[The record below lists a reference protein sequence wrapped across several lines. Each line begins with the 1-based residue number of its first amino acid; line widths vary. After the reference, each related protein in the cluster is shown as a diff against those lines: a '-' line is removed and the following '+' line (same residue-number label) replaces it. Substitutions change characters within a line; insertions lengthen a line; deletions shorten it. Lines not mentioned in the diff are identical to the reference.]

1 MSNTEKEP
9 VWMQY
14 ITERDRKV
22 LDASGY
28 GANMGFGQRPA
39 LMIVDVS
46 TNFVGGEPAPIL
58 ESIKRWR
65 NSCGEEGWAAVKVI
79 RKLIDACHARELPVF
94 YSTNTRR
101 PDGFDAGSWRWKNS
115 RELED
120 VEEDILSNEIVAE
133 IAPAPQDVVV
143 LKTKPSAFYGTPL
156 NSFLIDLKVD
166 SLLVVGVSTSGCVRA
181 TVIDAFSNNYRVAV
195 VAEGCFDR
203 VEVSHAI
210 NLCDMHAKYADVV
223 SLKETLAFIN
233 TLPKGLFTLPRGAAP
248 RKTVKALKA

>member
-1 MSNTEKEP
+1 MTEAVKEP
-9 VWMQY
+9 LWMQY
-14 ITERDRKV
+14 MSARDKAV
-22 LDASGY
+22 LEASGY
-28 GANMGFGQRPA
+28 GANMGFGKRPA

-46 TNFVGGEPAPIL
+46 YNFVGAEPAPIL

-65 NSCGEEGWAAVKVI
+65 NSCGEEGWAAIKVI
-79 RKLIDACHARELPVF
+79 RRLLDACHERGLPVF

-120 VEEDILSNEIVAE
+120 TEAEIGGNEIVAD
-133 IAPAPQDVVV
+133 IAPSPQDVVL
-143 LKTKPSAFYGTPL
+143 LKTKPSAFYGTPF
-156 NSFLIDLKVD
+156 NSFLVDLKVD
-166 SLLVVGVSTSGCVRA
+166 SLIVVGVSTSGCVRA

-195 VAEGCFDR
+195 VGEGCFDR

-223 SLKETLAFIN
+223 GVEEALAFIGS
-233 TLPKGLFTLPRGAAP
+233 LPKGMFELPGGLATPKRTAG
-248 RKTVKALKA
+248 